1 MRVGSFLEKFFS
13 KAGELDEPNMQG
25 EYAVH
30 CPFEHDK
37 GYEQNPSAHVNLE
50 KGMFH
55 CKTCR
60 AEERFSNGGLSEV
73 QFIQKY
79 YGVTHRQALFIQNK
93 LNEEEDADSWL
104 QYESNLANSPALT
117 EFIQKRGLTLETV
130 QKYRLGYIGSGI
142 AYPVFLFGEICD
154 VRTYQA
160 DAKPKMRSRTGA
172 TTLVFPFDDWYVD
185 DRPTLLVGGE
195 NDALIARQLGFNGV
209 TFTGGEGAVPAP
221 VLLKM
226 FSGKKV
232 YIMYDGDEAGIKGSN
247 RVGFY
252 LKDAGAEVYV
262 IDIKQAGI
270 SGEKDDKDISDLVLK
285 HGANTATIQRL
296 IESAEVYTEKAYK
309 DFKNKE
315 FPLVDLWN
323 ATKGEYYGKRI
334 SCRVIM
340 VGKYDQDMQVPGTVK
355 FYNTDK
361 EDPKLDEDVIWTL
374 EESNLKDFTYLAELN
389 QDMLIDT
396 LYTKAGIYDRKGVGH
411 KVLEWIDFQKVM
423 LAPDV
428 ENNDAAV
435 GGASAEQ
442 YAYVIG
448 DRLMDGERYR
458 IFFKPYAHPNN
469 KHRVFLVV
477 DRVES
482 SDNAVNTFK
491 VTPAMFEQLSVF
503 KGEAAGAMERRFQM
517 AKGITKDYT
526 SDMLVWAADLAY
538 HSPLRFQLMGKSY
551 KGYPEIAVVGESR
564 TGKTATAVAL
574 QKFYRIGNI
583 TSLKNASVAGLVGG
597 AEKGTSGTWRIKW
610 GTVPRNDG
618 GLVILDEMSGAGQE
632 VMSHLTDMR
641 SQGEAVLN
649 KIGGTFK
656 APART
661 RLLWVGN
668 PRVIDGRSKSLLDY
682 PTGIDAVLDLVG
694 ADEDVARFDAV
705 MLVVD
710 KGVYYRPDEFSNGSQ
725 PHDRDAY
732 ANLVR
737 WAWSRKE
744 SQITFAEDVDNYL
757 WMQAQV
763 LNERYATDVKLFG
776 AEAHIKLARFAVA
789 CAMCCFSTDEVGET
803 VIVEKDH
810 VDWAVYFMNRC
821 YDNDVFRLKEYVND
835 RRKYNES
842 NIEVNSMVQKL
853 MNVESNEI
861 LIRELLR
868 SNESIPRNNLQM
880 ISGLNAD
887 DFAKILSSM
896 TKHYLVL
903 NQARGIQATRRLR
916 KAVRSCVDIRLKP
929 LSER

>member
-1 MRVGSFLEKFFS
+1 MKLGKFLDRFFT

-37 GYEQNPSAHVNLE
+37 GFEQNPSAHINIE

-55 CKTCR
+55 CKTCQ
-60 AEERFSNGGLSEV
+60 AEGRFHNGGLSEI
-73 QFIQKY
+73 QFIQEY
-79 YGVTHRQALFIQNK
+79 YSVTRRQALFIQNK
-93 LNEEEDADSWL
+93 LQEDEDAESWQ
-104 QYESNLANSPALT
+104 QYESNLANSPALAD
-117 EFIQKRGLTLETV
+117 FIQHRGLTLETV
-130 QKYRLGYIGSGI
+130 QKYRLGYNGSGI

-154 VRTYQA
+154 VRTYQS

-185 DRPTLLVGGE
+185 ERPTLLVGGE
-195 NDALIARQLGFNGV
+195 NDALIGRQLGFNAV
-209 TFTGGEGAVPAP
+209 TFTGGEGSVPAP
-221 VLLKM
+221 VILKM
-226 FSGKKV
+226 FAGKTI
-232 YIMYDGDEAGIKGSN
+232 YIMYDADEAGVKGAN
-247 RVGFY
+247 RAGFY
-252 LKDAGAEVYV
+252 LRYAGADVYL
-262 IDIKQAGI
+262 IDIKNAGLT
-270 SGEKDDKDISDLVLK
+270 GEKDDKDISDLVLK
-285 HGANTATIQRL
+285 HGGNTATVLSL
-296 IESAEVYTEKAYK
+296 IESAEPYSEKSFKEY
-309 DFKNKE
+309 KNKE
-315 FPLVDLWN
+315 FPLVDLWD
-323 ATKGEYYGKRI
+323 ATKGELYGKRL

-340 VGKYDQDMQVPGTVK
+340 VGKFDQDMQVPGTVK

-361 EDPKLDEDVIWTL
+361 DNPVLDEDEIWTL
-374 EESNLKDFTYLAELN
+374 EDSNLKDFTYLAELGQN
-389 QDMLIDT
+389 EMTQA
-396 LYTKAGIYDRKGVGH
+396 LYQKAGIDNTKGVGM
-411 KVLEWIDFQKVM
+411 KILEWIDFQKVM

-428 ENNDAAV
+428 ENNDAAI
-435 GGASAEQ
+435 GGAAAEQ

-469 KHRVFLVV
+469 KHRVFLIV
-477 DRVES
+477 DRVET

-491 VTPAMFEQLSVF
+491 VTPAIKEQLSVF
-503 KGEAAGAMERRFQM
+503 KGPAEDMMQKRFDM

-538 HSPLRFQLMGKSY
+538 HSPLRFSLMGKSY

-597 AEKGTSGTWRIKW
+597 AEKGNSGTWRIKW

-618 GLVILDEMSGAGQE
+618 GLVILDEMSGAGQD

-668 PRVIDGRSKSLLDY
+668 PRVIEGRSKSLLDY

-710 KGVYYRPDEFSNGSQ
+710 KGVYYRPDEFSQ
-725 PHDRDAY
+725 DAVPHDRDAY

-744 SQITFAEDVDNYL
+744 NQVEFAEDVDNYL

-763 LNERYATDVKLFG
+763 LNEKYATDVKLFG

-789 CAMCCFSTDEVGET
+789 CAMCCFSTDESGE
-803 VIVEKDH
+803 VVQVQKDH
-810 VDWAVYFMNRC
+810 VDWAAYFMNRC
-821 YDNDVFRLKEYVND
+821 YDNDVFRLKEYVDD
-835 RRKYNES
+835 RRKYNDTNAEI
-842 NIEVNSMVQKL
+842 NMLVQKL
-853 MNVESNEI
+853 LNTEANEV
-861 LIRELLR
+861 LLRELIR
-868 SNESIPRNNLQM
+868 SNESIPRSSLQTITGLDSDNFAKV
-880 ISGLNAD
+880 ISG
-887 DFAKILSSM
+887 M

-916 KAVRSCVDIRLKP
+916 KAIRNCKVTKLTP